1 MTVTD
6 SILITRNATLAEL
19 HTLLE
24 AQHAA
29 KLDVVVPARD
39 LHVVGGNVLVT
50 GAGEPILTPDGVS
63 PGQVALR
70 PTSHADANLAAKLD
84 IPVKYLR
91 RLRERHVGLFDANVN
106 TLLGE
111 DPDYRFLVRG
121 LVDGAA
127 GDGIGRAFL
136 SSSYQLT
143 DNLDVLITVL
153 EGIRAAGV
161 QVQITQ
167 CDLSETRMYVIV
179 KCDAIA
185 AYAPSLLAN
194 YTSPFSGA
202 RGAENP
208 LVHAGFVISNSET
221 GHGRT
226 TITPR
231 LEVEICTNGV
241 TITKDALA
249 KTHLGAKMADG
260 VIRWGADT
268 RRAELDLITKQARDA
283 VTTFL
288 DVDYVTAKLAEIER
302 DAGVPITNPAATLEH
317 VGQELRFSAGQR
329 QSVLSH
335 FIDGGDRSSG
345 GVLHAVTS
353 AAQLVEDADT
363 AHEMES
369 CGLRAMT
376 LAAAHASR

>member
-1 MTVTD
+1 MSVTD
-6 SILITRNATLAEL
+6 TMTARNANLSDL
-19 HTLLE
+19 HAMLE
-24 AQHAA
+24 AQQSA

-39 LHVVGGNVLVT
+39 LTVVGGNVQVL
-50 GAGEPILTPDGVS
+50 GAGEPVLTPDGVS
-63 PGQVALR
+63 LGQVSLR

-84 IPVKYLR
+84 IPIKYVR
-91 RLRERHVGLFDANVN
+91 RLRDQHIGLYDESLN

-121 LVDGAA
+121 LVDA
-127 GDGIGRAFL
+127 GTDSGVGRAFL
-136 SSSYQLT
+136 SSSYRVT

-161 QVQITQ
+161 PVQITQ
-167 CDLSETRMYVIV
+167 CDLSETKMYVAV
-179 KCDAIA
+179 KCDAVS

-208 LVHAGFVISNSET
+208 LVFAGFVVSNSET

-226 TITPR
+226 SITPR
-231 LEVEICTNGV
+231 LTVQVCDNGM
-241 TITKDALA
+241 TIDKDALA
-249 KTHLGAKMADG
+249 ATHLGAKMADG

-268 RRAELDLITKQARDA
+268 KAAELSLITKQTRDA

-288 DVDYVTAKLAEIER
+288 DVDYVTAKLAQINR
-302 DAGVPITNPAATLEH
+302 DAGVAISNPGATLEH
-317 VGQELRFSAGQR
+317 VGQELRFSALQR
-329 QSVLSH
+329 QTVLSH
-335 FIDGGDRSSG
+335 FIDGGDRTSG

-353 AAQLVEDADT
+353 AAQLIQDPDT
-363 AHEMES
+363 AWEMERA
-369 CGLRAMT
+369 GLKAMT